1 LESALDDPVP
11 EHGGCRTRWAPDR
24 VLSCRAFD
32 ISFGNGQ
39 AQTTDQINDRN
50 GETITKGR
58 SRC

>member
-11 EHGGCRTRWAPDR
+11 ENRGCRAYRTPDR
-24 VLSCRAFD
+24 VRSCRSFD
-32 ISFGNGQ
+32 ISFADGHT
-39 AQTTDQINDRN
+39 QTTVQINHRN